1 MDERQT
7 TAIALFETI
16 LAILKQD
23 LDEKAK
29 LQVIAILVE
38 KALKLMKGDYSVTE
52 IKKLEKN
59 VSDKK
64 MEIEKAVE
72 EKLKEKKK
80 EDIDFDFF

>member
-7 TAIALFETI
+7 TAIALLETI

-52 IKKLEKN
+52 IKKIEKN

-64 MEIEKAVE
+64 KEIEKAVE